1 MVDDTRLE
9 SQKSSLIVHFFILI
23 LPITIGIFGN
33 RHYFSTD
40 FSSVHSHL
48 GHIKGQNLTQRKGE
62 IT

>member
-9 SQKSSLIVHFFILI
+9 SQNSSLNVHFFVLI
-23 LPITIGIFGN
+23 LPITIGIIGN
-33 RHYFSTD
+33 SHYFSIG

-48 GHIKGQNLTQRKGE
+48 GHIKGQNLAQRKGE